1 MLAVI
6 FIIGGAVI
14 SEFSNYLKKKKFKVE
29 IEESK
34 DSYCEIDDSCELSA
48 DKSVSK

>member
-14 SEFSNYLKKKKFKVE
+14 SEFSNYLKKKKFMK
-29 IEESK
+29 IFIIAFLIMQKRSQ
-34 DSYCEIDDSCELSA
+34 SA
-48 DKSVSK
+48 VMIMN